1 LDTLE
6 EIENIKTFFFFVR
19 IFLPISSQVCLGL
32 ERIKKGLVKEDW
44 KRAELL
50 SWYLLTLG
58 CTKVIRNSILFEME
72 IIL

>member
-32 ERIKKGLVKEDW
+32 ERIKKGLEKS
-44 KRAELL
+44 RATFVVFINGE
-50 SWYLLTLG
+50 
-58 CTKVIRNSILFEME
+58 VILALPVHNNSTHTRHIEVRPT
-72 IIL
+72 